1 MKNLSLFSPRNST
14 LTPAILLL
22 ILFAVSSCKKKED
35 TDTTIGY
42 LRVINS
48 APTLATYYPFI
59 NSTSVSSSALPYGG
73 STAYTTNASGS
84 TTVKF
89 TAENNAESLF
99 TKTINLSPSTYNSF
113 YLINKPGSLEGLL
126 IADDLSMASAD
137 RAYIRYI
144 NLSPDAPALDL
155 AKTGEATALITNKSY
170 KTASGFIAVTPGA
183 YTFDAKETST
193 GTVKAVSSSATL
205 AAGYH
210 YDIICGGLI
219 NPTNDTERTINVT
232 TVLIK

>member
-1 MKNLSLFSPRNST
+1 MKNLSLFSPRSLTYT
-14 LTPAILLL
+14 LSILLFVL
-22 ILFAVSSCKKKED
+22 ITFSSCKKEE
-35 TDTTIGY
+35 TDTNLSYI
-42 LRVINS
+42 RIINS

-73 STAYTTNASGS
+73 STAYTTYATGS

-89 TAENNAESLF
+89 TSENNAESLF
-99 TKTINLSPSTYNSF
+99 TKTINLTPSTYNSF
-113 YLINKPGSLEGLL
+113 YLINKPGELEALF
-126 IADDLSMASAD
+126 ISDDLTMASAD

-144 NLSPDAPALDL
+144 NLAPDAPALDL
-155 AKTGEATALITNKSY
+155 AKTGETTALITNKSY
-170 KTASGFIAVTPGA
+170 KTASGFIAITPGT

-193 GTVKAVSSSATL
+193 GAVKAVSTSATFV
-205 AAGYH
+205 AGYH

-219 NPTNDTERTINVT
+219 NPANDTERAINLS

>member
-1 MKNLSLFSPRNST
+1 MKNLSLFSPRS
-14 LTPAILLL
+14 LTYTFSILLFVL
-22 ILFAVSSCKKKED
+22 ITFSSCKKEE
-35 TDTTIGY
+35 TDTNLSYI
-42 LRVINS
+42 RIINS

-73 STAYTTNASGS
+73 STAYTTYATGS

-89 TAENNAESLF
+89 TSENNAESLF
-99 TKTINLSPSTYNSF
+99 TKTINLTPGTYNSF
-113 YLINKPGSLEGLL
+113 YLINKPGELEALF

-137 RAYIRYI
+137 RAYIRYV
-144 NLSPDAPALDL
+144 NLAPDAPALDL
-155 AKTGEATALITNKSY
+155 AKTGETTTLITNKSY
-170 KTASGFIAVTPGA
+170 KTASGFIAITPGT

-193 GTVKAVSSSATL
+193 GTVKAVSTSATFV
-205 AAGYH
+205 AGYH

-219 NPTNDTERTINVT
+219 NPANDTERAINLA

>member
-1 MKNLSLFSPRNST
+1 MKNLSLFSPRSLTYT
-14 LTPAILLL
+14 LSILLFL
-22 ILFAVSSCKKKED
+22 TTFSSCKKEE
-35 TDTTIGY
+35 TDTNLSYI
-42 LRVINS
+42 RIINS

-73 STAYTTNASGS
+73 STAYTTYATGS

-89 TAENNAESLF
+89 TSENNAESLF
-99 TKTINLSPSTYNSF
+99 TKTINLTPSTYNSF
-113 YLINKPGSLEGLL
+113 YLINKPGELEALF
-126 IADDLSMASAD
+126 IADDLSMSSAD

-144 NLSPDAPALDL
+144 NLAPDAPALDL
-155 AKTGEATALITNKSY
+155 AKTGETTALITNKSY
-170 KTASGFIAVTPGA
+170 KTASGFIAITPGT

-193 GTVKAVSSSATL
+193 GTVKAVSSSATFV
-205 AAGYH
+205 AGYH

-219 NPTNDTERTINVT
+219 NPANDTERTINLA